1 MPMIRTLRP
10 ARKHLALL
18 AGLVAMLVMQPLIGH
33 RTLAA
38 GVFCD
43 VVLFAICL
51 YIFLIVFG
59 GRKEMPTAL
68 ALVLPAFAS
77 NFAIYVL
84 TDGAK
89 MVAEV
94 LYHCFMVMFLGFA
107 VTVILGDI
115 LRKSVIVGD
124 DVVGALCGYILV
136 ALVWASLYTLTYVLA
151 PHTFSVNKDIVW
163 RLGEWH
169 QRRALFDYLSF
180 TTLMTLGYGDLTP
193 VGPPAYT
200 LTWLE
205 VMCGQFYMAVV
216 VAQLVGLK
224 LAQALRGDR
233 PESK

>member
-1 MPMIRTLRP
+1 M
-10 ARKHLALL
+10 
-18 AGLVAMLVMQPLIGH
+18 G
-33 RTLAA
+33 

-51 YIFLIVFG
+51 YIFFIVFG
-59 GRKEMPTAL
+59 GRREMRTAL
-68 ALVLPAFAS
+68 ALILPAFAS
-77 NFAIYVL
+77 NFAIYL
-84 TDGAK
+84 LAGGPK
-89 MVAEV
+89 IVAEV
-94 LYHCFMVMFLGFA
+94 LYHCFMVMFLGFTVA
-107 VTVILGDI
+107 VILGDI
-115 LRKSVIVGD
+115 LRKSVIGAD

-136 ALVWASLYTLTYVLA
+136 ALVWASLYTLTFVLA
-151 PHTFSVNKDIVW
+151 PETFSVSKDIVW

-193 VGPPAYT
+193 IGPPAYT

-205 VMCGQFYMAVV
+205 VMFGQFYMAVV